1 MSHTEPKR
9 LEIERLIA
17 REIDTQKASALELHF
32 KECTICNEY
41 YLSLCKK
48 RDTFLRV
55 YPYSSIASVARQK
68 ESATWFKKLL
78 DTLMRPALVPVYATL
93 LIAVVLAPVVIRENG
108 WVPSESISYKGNSK
122 LSFAYQRDGL
132 SRPGSAEYK
141 LTKGDRVQVF
151 FSSDHEQYV
160 SLLSIDEKGEVS
172 FYHPDQSSENCSVLT
187 GKGDGIAFDG
197 SILFDIVSGNELV
210 VAVFSESPLKTDDVR
225 IWMTKNYALNS
236 DLQSLSKRIETKSL
250 AKKTTIQTLLL
261 KKG

>member
-1 MSHTEPKR
+1 
-9 LEIERLIA
+9 
-17 REIDTQKASALELHF
+17 
-32 KECTICNEY
+32 
-41 YLSLCKK
+41 
-48 RDTFLRV
+48 
-55 YPYSSIASVARQK
+55 
-68 ESATWFKKLL
+68 
-78 DTLMRPALVPVYATL
+78 
-93 LIAVVLAPVVIRENG
+93 
-108 WVPSESISYKGNSK
+108 
-122 LSFAYQRDGL
+122 
-132 SRPGSAEYK
+132 
-141 LTKGDRVQVF
+141 
-151 FSSDHEQYV
+151 V